1 MKPGPQFVVAVLVVT
16 AIVDPARA
24 RTVRILMENL
34 VLRPSDAS
42 AKIGDTVEWTN
53 DDMVTHTATIRNG
66 EFEVIVPSKSTARH
80 VLLKAGTIEY
90 YSRFHPIMAGR
101 LKIRP

>member
-1 MKPGPQFVVAVLVVT
+1 MKPGPQFVVAVLVMT

-53 DDMVTHTATIRNG
+53 DDMVTHTHCNRQEWRIRGDRAVEEHGSARATEG
-66 EFEVIVPSKSTARH
+66 RH
-80 VLLKAGTIEY
+80 Y
-90 YSRFHPIMAGR
+90 
-101 LKIRP
+101 

>member
-1 MKPGPQFVVAVLVVT
+1 MKPGPQFVVAVLVMT

-53 DDMVTHTATIRNG
+53 DDMVSHTHTHTLQPPGMAN
-66 EFEVIVPSKSTARH
+66 
-80 VLLKAGTIEY
+80 
-90 YSRFHPIMAGR
+90 SR
-101 LKIRP
+101 